1 MAQLSAIS
9 PAQSE
14 RVIHDVIKVRSEVRG
29 IVLQCPSPSIGIKV
43 VGRKGGGGIIMH
55 ISP

>member
-14 RVIHDVIKVRSEVRG
+14 RVIHDVIKVRSKVRG

-43 VGRKGGGGIIMH
+43 VGKGGG
-55 ISP
+55 